1 MTSIWRLYAEHVAE
15 VKHQLQQIALD
26 IEVVEYQPNAEVIDK
41 LRRDFYE
48 AKAVLWA
55 VSDDLHEIAR
65 HHESMMEQHHFSDD
79 FVLPDAE
86 GGIVE

>member
-1 MTSIWRLYAEHVAE
+1 MWRMYAEHVIE
-15 VKHQLQQIALD
+15 VKHRLQQIAMD
-26 IEVVEYQPNAEVIDK
+26 IETAEHQLSAEVIDK

-48 AKAVLWA
+48 AKAMLWA

-65 HHESMMEQHHFSDD
+65 HHESLMKQHHFSDD

-86 GGIVE
+86 GGVLE